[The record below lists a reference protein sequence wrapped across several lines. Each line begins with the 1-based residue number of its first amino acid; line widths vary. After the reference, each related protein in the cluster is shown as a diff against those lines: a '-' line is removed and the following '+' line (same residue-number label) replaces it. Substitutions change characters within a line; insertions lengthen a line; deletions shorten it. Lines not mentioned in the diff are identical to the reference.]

1 MQESFQDPQTTP
13 GKSATAVT
21 PTIIASVVLLAVVA
35 SVWFLFEPPTA
46 RKRPPGPAVANL
58 KMTAAEQEYVKN
70 IQIGSVS
77 LSRAENFLHQE
88 VTILNGEVYNAG
100 PASISSLRVTT
111 TFSDEMNQIA
121 LRETRSIL
129 GSPEVPLAPGERRSF
144 EISFDHVPNSW
155 NMQQP
160 TVIVAYLQFSPR

>member
-1 MQESFQDPQTTP
+1 MQESFQDPETTR
-13 GKSATAVT
+13 KSATSIT
-21 PTIIASVVLLAVVA
+21 TIIIASVVLLAVVA
-35 SVWFLFEPPTA
+35 GVWFIFEPFTA
-46 RKRPPGPAVANL
+46 HKRPSGPAVANL
-58 KMTAAEQEYVKN
+58 KMTPAEQEYVKN
-70 IQIGSVS
+70 IQIGNVS

-100 PASISSLRVTT
+100 PASLSSLRLTT

-129 GSPEVPLAPGERRSF
+129 GSPEVSLAPGERRSF

-160 TVIVAYLQFSPR
+160 TIIVAYLQFSSR